1 MCGGGGDGSDND
13 SYSATRPSEEAGGEA
28 QTYRSSMTGVIESNT
43 GDTRSDQ
50 DMENDSRLSEALE
63 RGDQE
68 FKDATTGK
76 TRNVDTY
83 GRSAS
88 PPLEGSLLANLN
100 TRPSVGTLLG
110 AATSF
115 ALGGIPG
122 TIAGQAVKY
131 GTNSFLGGR

>member
-13 SYSATRPSEEAGGEA
+13 SYSATRPGEEAGGEA
-28 QTYRSSMTGVIESNT
+28 QTYRSSMTGVIGSNT

-63 RGDQE
+63 KGDKE

-83 GRSAS
+83 GSWHFA
-88 PPLEGSLLANLN
+88 GSGNVFCFRRY
-100 TRPSVGTLLG
+100 TWHHCWPSC
-110 AATSF
+110 
-115 ALGGIPG
+115 
-122 TIAGQAVKY
+122 
-131 GTNSFLGGR
+131 